1 MTQSVTVPFVTLG
14 EVKEYLQI
22 NSPTYD
28 TRLSNL
34 IHYACSVV
42 ESYIGRE
49 IKSNVYTETF
59 DGGVSQVFVSRLPIN
74 SVKSVTEFYR
84 KNHLTLHG
92 PRSDGALVSDNF
104 DTSIVTATTGASL
117 NTRRKK
123 FGRSSLQLNGDGG
136 SLFITDPDSNNQKF
150 DFQTDDFTIEGFFRT
165 EILNNTKTLISRASS
180 NTNYME
186 LTLDPY
192 FGAKFTA
199 RSANTEVMNVY
210 HTTGVGNVNNYYG
223 ARNNTFSHY
232 AVSKQDG
239 VLRLFVN
246 GDLTDTQNTNNSVP
260 SFSSGTSLFV
270 GKRGIAGEENYFKGY
285 ADEIRVTIDAKYAAS
300 FTPTTYQHP
309 TDDNTVVLLH
319 LDGSNNSTTI
329 RDDSRAD
336 PQYIW
341 DGGTGGIKR
350 YIGGVRGTPDISV
363 IPNIMF
369 KDYPSGIKVTYD
381 GGYTTIPRDIKVA
394 TLDYIKIL
402 HKQTQENAGF
412 SLSGESGKQHSL
424 SANFPP
430 HIRRV
435 LEMYRIV
442 M

>member
-74 SVKSVTEFYR
+74 SVKSVTEFDGQ
-84 KNHLTLHG
+84 NHMTLFG
-92 PRSDGALVSDNF
+92 PSSDGSFVSDNF
-104 DTSIVTATTGASL
+104 DSSTVTTVTGASL

-123 FGRSSLQLNGDGG
+123 FGKSSLQFNGTSGA
-136 SLFITDPDSNNQKF
+136 IYINDPDSNNQKF
-150 DFQTDDFTIEGFFRT
+150 DFQTDDFTIEGFFRS
-165 EILNNTKTLISRASS
+165 ELFNNTKTLISRASS

-186 LTLDPY
+186 LVFDPY

-210 HTTGVGNVNNYYG
+210 HTTGVGNVNSYYPSR
-223 ARNNTFSHY
+223 ANTFLHY
-232 AVSKQDG
+232 AVTREDNSLK
-239 VLRLFVN
+239 LFVE
-246 GDLTDTQNTNNSVP
+246 GALVDTQTTTNSVP
-260 SFSSGTSLFV
+260 SFSSGTDLFV
-270 GKRGIAGEENYFKGY
+270 GKRDISGEENYFKGY
-285 ADEIRVTIDAKYAAS
+285 ADEIRVTIDAKYTNT
-300 FTPTTYQHP
+300 FTPPTYQHP

-319 LDGSNNSTTI
+319 LDGTNNSSTI
-329 RDDSRAD
+329 KDDSRAD

-341 DGGTGGIKR
+341 DGGTGGVKR

-369 KDYPSGIKVTYD
+369 KDYPSGIKITYD
-381 GGYTTIPRDIKVA
+381 GGYAIIPRDIKVA